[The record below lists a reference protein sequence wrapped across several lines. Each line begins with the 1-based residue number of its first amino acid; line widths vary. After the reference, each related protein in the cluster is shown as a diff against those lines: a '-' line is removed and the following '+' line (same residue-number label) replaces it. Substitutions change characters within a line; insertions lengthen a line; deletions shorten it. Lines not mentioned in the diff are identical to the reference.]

1 MLGKNMFLDD
11 ANLIVMIAC
20 ARTEVLQLC
29 TAQFTG
35 PDLPI
40 LFLQRRVQSQIL
52 RRIEDI
58 GLTVAEQMRPTET
71 GYKAVKLSSGK
82 VGEENKDKPFLK
94 KICLFY
100 YLRNI

>member
-1 MLGKNMFLDD
+1 
-11 ANLIVMIAC
+11 MIAC
-20 ARTEVLQLC
+20 ARTEVLC
-29 TAQFTG
+29 TAHFRG
-35 PDLPI
+35 SDLSI

-82 VGEENKDKPFLK
+82 VGEDNKGKPF
-94 KICLFY
+94 
-100 YLRNI
+100 